1 MASNPLQ
8 RQKRTS
14 FLIGFFTMFII
25 AVLIIGFL
33 GYMIISMKKAEKEEM
48 ESMKDAYVLSV
59 DVPSGGKI
67 DSSVMKL
74 QKVDGKLVP
83 SNKLTGTDLSDEE
96 GNPRED
102 IVSKIDLK
110 SGTILSVD
118 MLAISSENASNDLRT
133 QEYNIATLPT
143 EIKTGDYIDIRI
155 RFASGADYIIVS
167 KKEITIPEIA
177 GVPSTENFT
186 VKLTEDETLT
196 MSSAI
201 IDAFTCPG
209 SEIYVDKYTDPG
221 MQVAATPTYPVSDA
235 TRQAMNAN
243 PNILN
248 EARTALNNRYN
259 STDRQTT
266 IQNEINKNSEDADS
280 NIESKIQDHIT
291 RQKQYKQ
298 QYLEDLAGGGI

>member
-14 FLIGFFTMFII
+14 FLIGFFTMFMI

-33 GYMIISMKKAEKEEM
+33 GYTLISMKKAEKEEL
-48 ESMKDAYVLSV
+48 EAMKDVYILSA

-74 QKVDGKLVP
+74 QKVAGNITP
-83 SNKLTGTDLSDEE
+83 SNKLSITDLSDEE
-96 GNPRED
+96 GNLRED
-102 IVSKIDLK
+102 LVSKIDLK
-110 SGTILSVD
+110 IGTILSAD
-118 MLAISSENASNDLRT
+118 MITINSEKASNDLRI

-143 EIKTGDYIDIRI
+143 EIKTGDYIDVRI

-167 KKEITIPEIA
+167 KKEISIPEIA
-177 GVPSTENFT
+177 GVPSSENFT
-186 VKLTEDETLT
+186 IRLTEDETLT

-201 IDAFTCPG
+201 IDAFTCKG
-209 SEIYVDKYTDPG
+209 SEIYVARYTDPG
-221 MQVAATPTYPVSDA
+221 MQVAATPTYPVSQV
-235 TRQAMNAN
+235 TLQAMQAN

-248 EARTALNNRYN
+248 EAKNALANRYN
-259 STDRQTT
+259 STDRQST

-280 NIESKIQDHIT
+280 NIETKIQDHIT

>member
-14 FLIGFFTMFII
+14 FLIGFFTMFMI

-33 GYMIISMKKAEKEEM
+33 GYTLISMKKAEKEEL
-48 ESMKDAYVLSV
+48 EAMKDVYILSA

-74 QKVDGKLVP
+74 QKVAGNITP
-83 SNKLTGTDLSDEE
+83 SNKLSITDLSDEE
-96 GNPRED
+96 GNLRED
-102 IVSKIDLK
+102 LVSKIDLK
-110 SGTILSVD
+110 IGTILSAD
-118 MLAISSENASNDLRT
+118 MITINSEKASNDLRI

-143 EIKTGDYIDIRI
+143 EIKTGDYIDVRI

-167 KKEITIPEIA
+167 KKEISIPEIA
-177 GVPSTENFT
+177 GVPSSENFT
-186 VKLTEDETLT
+186 IRLTEDETLT

-201 IDAFTCPG
+201 IDAFTCKG
-209 SEIYVDKYTDPG
+209 SEIYVARYTDPG
-221 MQVAATPTYPVSDA
+221 MQVAATPTYPVSQV
-235 TRQAMNAN
+235 TLQAMQAN

-248 EARTALNNRYN
+248 EAKNALANRYN
-259 STDRQTT
+259 STDRQST

>member
-8 RQKRTS
+8 RQKKAS
-14 FLIGFFTMFII
+14 FLMGFFTMFII
-25 AVLIIGFL
+25 AVLIIGLL
-33 GYMIISMKKAEKEEM
+33 GYSLISMKKAEKEEL
-48 ESMKDAYVLSV
+48 EAMKDAYVLSS

-67 DSSVMKL
+67 DSSIIKL
-74 QKVDGKLVP
+74 QKIDGKLVP
-83 SNKLTGTDLSDEE
+83 SNKLTITDLSDEE

-102 IVSKIDLK
+102 LVSKIDLK
-110 SGTILSVD
+110 TGTILSVD
-118 MLAISSENASNDLRT
+118 MITASSEKASNDLRI

-177 GVPSTENFT
+177 GVPSAENFT
-186 VKLTEDETLT
+186 MRLTEDETLA

-209 SEIYVDKYTDPG
+209 SEIYVDRYTDPG
-221 MQVAATPTYPVSDA
+221 MQVAATPTYPVSE
-235 TRQAMNAN
+235 TTLQAIDSN
-243 PNILN
+243 PNIVN
-248 EARTALNNRYN
+248 EAKNALASRYSRENRGI
-259 STDRQTT
+259 
-266 IQNEINKNSEDADS
+266 IQNELNRNSEDAES
-280 NIESKIQDHIT
+280 NIETKIQDHIT

-298 QYLEDLAGGGI
+298 QYLEELAGGGV